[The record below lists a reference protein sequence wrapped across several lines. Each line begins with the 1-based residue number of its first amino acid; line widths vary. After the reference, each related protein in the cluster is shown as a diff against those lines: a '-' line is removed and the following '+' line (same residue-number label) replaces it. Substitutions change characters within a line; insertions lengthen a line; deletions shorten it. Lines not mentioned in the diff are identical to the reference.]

1 MPIVLCH
8 SPKGGVGTTFLAAHL
23 AMGLAEMGGVDEAP
37 GEVALLTLSARD
49 LTGLHFGLA
58 PAQQLPP
65 MATTA
70 DAAVL
75 VGGIG
80 LFCEPEAAD
89 DSDFLPRL
97 EDAGY
102 LAIGSDRTLVIDVPT
117 GHHALARKLMRHAAL
132 HLCPLTASPDCL
144 ALLPQL
150 LDEAGD
156 RGPRRTA
163 YVFGKLDE
171 TRRLAR
177 HVAAF
182 AREVLGERLIAKI
195 RNDQAVPEALAMLQL
210 LSRYAPASAAL
221 ADARLAAQAV
231 AAILAQERAAV
242 AGVQGDEADASMDPF
257 ATARMNPAAHAGT
270 SRAA

>member
-8 SPKGGVGTTFLAAHL
+8 SPKGGVGTTFLATHL
-23 AMGLAEMGGVDEAP
+23 AMGLAEMGSADEAA

-49 LTGLHFGLA
+49 LTALHFGLA
-58 PAQQLPP
+58 PAQHLPP

-70 DAAVL
+70 AAAVS

-80 LFCEPEAAD
+80 LFCEPNASD
-89 DSDFLPRL
+89 DSDFLPRI

-117 GHHALARKLMRHAAL
+117 GHGMLARKLMPHAAL
-132 HLCPLTASPDCL
+132 HVCPLNASPDCL

-150 LDEAGD
+150 LDEARD
-156 RGPRRTA
+156 WGPRRTA

-182 AREVLGERLIAKI
+182 AREVLGDRLIAKI

-231 AAILAQERAAV
+231 AEILAQERQALSE
-242 AGVQGDEADASMDPF
+242 VQGEGPDAPDESF
-257 ATARMNPAAHAGT
+257 ANPVVNAGK

>member
-23 AMGLAEMGGVDEAP
+23 AMGLAELGGSDETP
-37 GEVALLTLSARD
+37 SEVALLTLSPRD
-49 LTGLHFGLA
+49 LTALHFGLG

-70 DAAVL
+70 GAAVV
-75 VGGIG
+75 VGGID
-80 LFCEPEAAD
+80 LFCEPQAASD
-89 DSDFLPRL
+89 GDFLPRL

-102 LAIGSDRTLVIDVPT
+102 LGLGSNRTLVVDVPT
-117 GHHALARKLMRHAAL
+117 GQDGLARRLMPHAAL
-132 HLCPLTASPDCL
+132 HVCPLTASPDCL

-150 LDEAGD
+150 LGEAGD
-156 RGPRRTA
+156 RGSDWGPRRTA

-221 ADARLAAQAV
+221 ADARVAAQAV

-242 AGVQGDEADASMDPF
+242 GDGPDAHLETFPI
-257 ATARMNPAAHAGT
+257 PAANAGK

>member
-1 MPIVLCH
+1 MPLVLCH
-8 SPKGGVGTTFLAAHL
+8 SPKGGVGTTFLSAHL
-23 AMGLAEMGGVDEAP
+23 AMGLAEADATDGVGSD
-37 GEVALLTLSARD
+37 VALMTLSPRD
-49 LTGLHFGLA
+49 LTPLHFGLGPAQRLPSLAA
-58 PAQQLPP
+58 PAE
-65 MATTA
+65 
-70 DAAVL
+70 AAVL
-75 VGGIG
+75 AGGIG
-80 LFCEPEAAD
+80 LFCEQNAAS

-102 LAIGSDRTLVIDVPT
+102 LAVGSDRTLVIDVPS
-117 GHHALARKLMRHAAL
+117 GQHAMARKLMPHAAV
-132 HLCPLTASPDCL
+132 HICPLTPSPDCL

-156 RGPRRTA
+156 WGPRRTA

-221 ADARLAAQAV
+221 ADARLAALAV
-231 AAILAQERAAV
+231 GAILTEERRAV
-242 AGVQGDEADASMDPF
+242 SGAEEIEVETIVAPVSKPGA
-257 ATARMNPAAHAGT
+257 

>member
-23 AMGLAEMGGVDEAP
+23 AMGLADMGGADEAP

-49 LTGLHFGLA
+49 LTALHFGLA

-65 MATTA
+65 MASTA

-80 LFCEPEAAD
+80 LFCEPQAAS

-102 LAIGSDRTLVIDVPT
+102 LGVASNRTLVIDVPS
-117 GHHALARKLMRHAAL
+117 GQDMLARKLMPHAAL
-132 HLCPLTASPDCL
+132 HVCPLAASPDCL

-150 LDEAGD
+150 LDEANNPGS
-156 RGPRRTA
+156 RRIA

-221 ADARLAAQAV
+221 ADARVAAQAV
-231 AAILAQERAAV
+231 AAILAQERHAA
-242 AGVQGDEADASMDPF
+242 AGDEPDGHVETF
-257 ATARMNPAAHAGT
+257 AVPAANAGK

>member
-23 AMGLAEMGGVDEAP
+23 AMGLTDAAGADEAP
-37 GEVALLTLSARD
+37 AEVALMTLSARD
-49 LTGLHFGLA
+49 LTALHFGLP

-70 DAAVL
+70 DEAVL

-80 LFCEPEAAD
+80 LFCEPQAAS

-102 LAIGSDRTLVIDVPT
+102 LGLGSNRTLVIDVPT
-117 GHHALARKLMRHAAL
+117 GQDALARKLMPHAAL

-150 LDEAGD
+150 LDESRD
-156 RGPRRTA
+156 WGPRRSA
-163 YVFGKLDE
+163 FVFGKLDE

-182 AREVLGERLIAKI
+182 GREMLGERLIARI

-231 AAILAQERAAV
+231 AAILAQERAAL
-242 AGVQGDEADASMDPF
+242 AGVQGEE
-257 ATARMNPAAHAGT
+257 PAAHLETFAIPAANAGK